1 MAEDR
6 LRPAERYMVVFGV
19 KFRKPSELEPF
30 EVAFMALGLV
40 SCVASIGMTIERL
53 AVTKKDSNDFVF
65 ACLLFIN
72 ILFILYYVLHGVL
85 MERPFEIL
93 VSMVTVL
100 IVLGYCIVD
109 YVTNVDRRTSLK
121 LVRLIVV
128 CALGPVDIALAGMVA
143 WKFFEGPGNLT
154 FRLVGANMQL
164 QRICKFYHFFT
175 AFMGFGL
182 QMVLILLVL
191 LCISDEGSKL
201 ALSEKIIIG
210 IGVPLSCVNILIGR
224 LGARL
229 ENPIMTYCFLGFC
242 VAQSAYI
249 IYLFDRFGDQL
260 EKADE
265 NHEKVLYGS
274 IIAAAAIGLGV
285 QIVLMALCVVVIRNF
300 GKGLKEKLYQQN
312 EGQSTEER
320 YIQQSDDS

>member
-164 QRICKFYHFFT
+164 QLLRG
-175 AFMGFGL
+175 AVLRGAVLRGAVL
-182 QMVLILLVL
+182 RGAVLRGAVLRGAVLRGAVLRGAVLRGAVLREAVLRGAVLRGALILLVL

-274 IIAAAAIGLGV
+274 IIAAGESLNNTRAI
-285 QIVLMALCVVVIRNF
+285 
-300 GKGLKEKLYQQN
+300 
-312 EGQSTEER
+312 
-320 YIQQSDDS
+320 